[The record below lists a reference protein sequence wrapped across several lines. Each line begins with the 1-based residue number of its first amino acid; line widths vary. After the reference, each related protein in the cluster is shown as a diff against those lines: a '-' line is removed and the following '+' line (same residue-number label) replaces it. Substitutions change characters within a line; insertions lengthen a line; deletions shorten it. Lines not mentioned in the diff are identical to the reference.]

1 MASWTTFNRWTI
13 RGWCNITK
21 IGLDYG
27 GVISF
32 SPDGWANT
40 VQFAMSKGHKV
51 YLVSHIQPGHNDEI
65 QMRIDFAK
73 KTGAINLT
81 FSDLEWHSQK
91 KEVGQRK
98 ADLCTEYGIEIFID
112 DDLFMAQEV
121 GRLTNRCASLYIPT
135 NLWQVGQ
142 RLIHNLSEDNTL

>member
-1 MASWTTFNRWTI
+1 MR
-13 RGWCNITK
+13 

-32 SPDGWANT
+32 SPDGWAKT
-40 VQFAMSKGHKV
+40 VKKAIDNGHQV
-51 YLVSHIQPGHNDEI
+51 FLVSHVQPGLDEHI

-73 KTGAINLT
+73 ETGATNLT
-81 FSDLEWHSQK
+81 FSNLEWHNQK

-98 ADLCTEYGIEIFID
+98 AELCIQHGIEIFID
-112 DDLFMAQEV
+112 DDLFMCQKV
-121 GRLTNRCASLYIPT
+121 GRLCDRCAVLYIPI

-142 RLIHNLSEDNTL
+142 RLIDGLTEDW

>member
-1 MASWTTFNRWTI
+1 M
-13 RGWCNITK
+13 K

-32 SPDGWANT
+32 APGGWAETILVAKNR
-40 VQFAMSKGHKV
+40 KHEI
-51 YLVSHIQPGHNDEI
+51 YLVSHVQPGQNDAL
-65 QMRIDFAK
+65 QLRSAFAA
-73 KTGAINLT
+73 KTGSVNLT
-81 FSDLEWHSQK
+81 FSDLDWHTQQ

-98 ADLCTEYGIEIFID
+98 ADLCSQYGIEIFID

-121 GRLTNRCASLYIPT
+121 GRLCDRCASLYIPI

-142 RLIHNLSEDNTL
+142 RLIDGLAEDYT

>member
-1 MASWTTFNRWTI
+1 M
-13 RGWCNITK
+13 K

-32 SPDGWANT
+32 APDGWGET
-40 VQFAMSKGHKV
+40 IEKAMSRGHEI
-51 YLVSHIQPGHNDEI
+51 YLVSHVQPNHNDEI
-65 QMRIDFAK
+65 QMRVDFAN

-91 KEVGQRK
+91 EKVGQRK
-98 ADLCTEYGIEIFID
+98 ADLCTQHGIEIFID

-121 GRLTNRCASLYIPT
+121 GRLCNRCASLYIPI

-142 RLIHNLSEDNTL
+142 RLIDGLAED

>member
-1 MASWTTFNRWTI
+1 M
-13 RGWCNITK
+13 K

-40 VQFAMSKGHKV
+40 VRRAIGRGHKV
-51 YLVSHIQPGHNDEI
+51 YLVSHVQPGYSNEV
-65 QMRIDFAK
+65 QMRVDFAK
-73 KTGAINLT
+73 MTGAIDLT
-81 FSDLEWHSQK
+81 FSDLEWHNQK

-121 GRLTNRCASLYIPT
+121 GRLCDRCASFYIPI

-142 RLIHNLSEDNTL
+142 RLIDELSEDNTL

>member
-1 MASWTTFNRWTI
+1 M
-13 RGWCNITK
+13 K

-32 SPDGWANT
+32 APDGWSET
-40 VQFAMSKGHKV
+40 VQKAISRGHEV
-51 YLVSHIQPGHNDEI
+51 YLVSHVQPNHNEQI
-65 QMRIDFAK
+65 QMRVDFAAR
-73 KTGAINLT
+73 TGAINLT

-98 ADLCTEYGIEIFID
+98 ADLCARYGIEMFID

-121 GRLTNRCASLYIPT
+121 GRLCERCASLYIPI

-142 RLIHNLSEDNTL
+142 RLIDGLAED

>member
-1 MASWTTFNRWTI
+1 M
-13 RGWCNITK
+13 K

-32 SPDGWANT
+32 SPDGWSKT
-40 VQFAMSKGHKV
+40 VKKAISNGHQV
-51 YLVSHIQPGHNDEI
+51 FLVSHVQPDLDEHI
-65 QMRIDFAK
+65 QMRVDFTE

-98 ADLCTEYGIEIFID
+98 ADLCTQYGIEIFID
-112 DDLFMAQEV
+112 DDLFMCQEV
-121 GRLTNRCASLYIPT
+121 GRLCTRCAALYIPI

-142 RLIHNLSEDNTL
+142 RLVDGLTEDW

>member
-1 MASWTTFNRWTI
+1 MR
-13 RGWCNITK
+13 

-32 SPDGWANT
+32 APDGWIET
-40 VQFAMSKGHKV
+40 VRRVRGKGHKV
-51 YLVSHIQPGHNDEI
+51 YLISHVQPDHNDEI
-65 QMRIDFAK
+65 QTRVDFAN
-73 KTGAINLT
+73 KTGATDLT

-91 KEVGQRK
+91 KEVGRRK
-98 ADLCTEYGIEIFID
+98 ADLCQEYGIEIFID

-121 GRLTNRCASLYIPT
+121 GRLCERCASLYIPI

-142 RLIHNLSEDNTL
+142 RLIDGLAED